1 MAASAVPIWC
11 QPPKVGDYSNVQVIF
26 YTERI
31 AHQRSR
37 DTMNKENDGIEVED
51 FFLPDLCQ
59 AQSILFLVLITEF
72 LVFALVLATS
82 TLTDFDWG
90 RLGLTSL
97 FVQWTVLVSAAA
109 LCVLR
114 PILMQMENMSATLIG
129 YTLILLLTGFFSVL
143 GEFFL
148 MGESTWQMYNTGA
161 VMRNVLIAGI
171 MGGIAFRYFYLQ
183 HQLRRQEQAEL
194 NSRIQALQSRIRPH
208 FLFNSM
214 NIIASLI
221 AVDPDLAEQVVE
233 DLSELFRASLND
245 ASDHPVA
252 LAEELTLCRK
262 YVNIESLRL
271 GDRLHVDWQ
280 VEIDEHEVK
289 IPMLTLQPLLEN
301 AIYHGIQPLPEG
313 GVVTVRIGE
322 ENGKLVVRIRNPLA
336 EQGGHETGNR
346 MAMDN
351 IRRRLHAIYG
361 EAASLVA
368 DEGPDHYHTTVS
380 YPMGPAPAAS

>member
-1 MAASAVPIWC
+1 
-11 QPPKVGDYSNVQVIF
+11 
-26 YTERI
+26 
-31 AHQRSR
+31 
-37 DTMNKENDGIEVED
+37 MNKENDGIEVED

-59 AQSILFLVLITEF
+59 AQSILFLVLITEL

-97 FVQWTVLVSAAA
+97 FVQWTVLVSAGA

-114 PILMQMENMSATLIG
+114 PVLMRMENMSATLIG
-129 YTLILLLTGFFSVL
+129 YTLILLLTALFSVL
-143 GEFFL
+143 GEIFL
-148 MGESTWQMYNTGA
+148 MRESAWAMYNTGT
-161 VMRNVLIAGI
+161 VLRNVLIAGI

-221 AVDPDLAEQVVE
+221 AVDPELAEQVVE

-252 LAEELTLCRK
+252 LSEELTLCRK

-271 GDRLHVDWQ
+271 GDRLQVDWQ
-280 VEIDEHEVK
+280 VEIDEQAVK

-313 GVVTVRIGE
+313 GVVTVHIGE
-322 ENGKLVVRIRNPLA
+322 ENEKLVVQIRNPLS
-336 EQGGHETGNR
+336 EEGGHEAGNR

-380 YPMGPAPAAS
+380 YPMTRVAPAS